1 MPTQNFCMSSCYFP
15 DLLSPWSDAILPLAT
30 SQAAIIIICLKPL
43 KLLIFSMLFQNV
55 ECFPIDRP
63 PYYRCGPCPSGL
75 TGNGTSCSDVD
86 ECDLA
91 DPCDEAV
98 TCYNTI
104 GGFRCGPCPKGY
116 DGSDGFEGTGL
127 DFAMRCH
134 LTEFVACCGTFYSLS
149 FL

>member
-1 MPTQNFCMSSCYFP
+1 M
-15 DLLSPWSDAILPLAT
+15 
-30 SQAAIIIICLKPL
+30 
-43 KLLIFSMLFQNV
+43 
-55 ECFPIDRP
+55 ECFNIDRP

-91 DPCDEAV
+91 DPCDETV

-127 DFAMRCH
+127 DFAMR
-134 LTEFVACCGTFYSLS
+134 
-149 FL
+149 